1 MQERLVN
8 LANLPKSVA
17 VVISLALAG
26 PTTMLQGKKWDF
38 LSKQSHISRKD
49 NHLPTIDMLL
59 NNNYHAVHHDLPHI
73 PWFAL
78 RGVYEAS
85 RHQYIER
92 SGGFLVKGYCEWLR
106 LFTFVPV
113 AHPAH
118 DSLSDLIQRN
128 PPASASFAGKLR
140 VKFMVVIPP
149 SHDSSH

>member
-1 MQERLVN
+1 VWLFMLSIGYGALSLSSVRSFHEHRVAEAVEHRTVLNEAAWFWRL
-8 LANLPKSVA
+8 L
-17 VVISLALAG
+17 
-26 PTTMLQGKKWDF
+26 F
-38 LSKQSHISRKD
+38 
-49 NHLPTIDMLL
+49 L

-128 PPASASFAGKLR
+128 PPASANFAGKLR

-149 SHDSSH
+149 SHDSSP